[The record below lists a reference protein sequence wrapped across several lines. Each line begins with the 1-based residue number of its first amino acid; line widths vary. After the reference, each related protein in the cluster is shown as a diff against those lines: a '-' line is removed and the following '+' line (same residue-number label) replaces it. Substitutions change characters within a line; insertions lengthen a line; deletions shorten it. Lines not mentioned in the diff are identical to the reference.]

1 MTSVVDTAVPTG
13 QQGRL
18 RRLRGWRL
26 VLLLASPYLLIQF
39 VHEVAPGLFPDF
51 FSIVGEDQVVPFR
64 DWANRSLLYLKNEDL
79 LGLFNFKD
87 LTRAVSGWLEYPLD
101 VSEQLLI
108 AGDGPFGLG
117 AVPWVTLVAGFA
129 VAGAWL
135 GGWRLSV
142 LVGGCSLY
150 LAIFDV
156 WDDSMI
162 TLSIVLVVAPLAAVI
177 GWGLGLAAAK
187 SKQFEAMLIPGLNV
201 MQSMPHFSYLLPISV
216 FIGIGDEA
224 GAIATVL
231 FAVPPMARLTLL
243 GLQTVPTEVLEAGRM
258 AGCTRRQMLWKVE
271 MPAARPQLM
280 VGVNQVLMQCFGM
293 TVLASFVGTRG
304 LGLPLLNYLQS
315 LRVGRALEVGVAIV
329 LMAIMLDRL
338 SQAAGSRK
346 PEHTDQSLSWLQRH
360 PFLVAGSGVTVGG
373 ILLGQLFNQAKV
385 LPEKWTVSTAPF
397 WEEVVDWVQLNLKSP
412 LGEFRDFMILEIL
425 IPMRN
430 GFESL
435 PWLGLLAL
443 VAMIG
448 WYFGGWRLAAIVSSF
463 VAYLAFSGFWIE
475 SMETLYLVV
484 ASLVVSVVVGVPVGV
499 YASRTDHRYA
509 AMQVLLDT
517 FQVLPS
523 FIYLIPVVMLFRV
536 GPVAALV
543 AIVIYSTVPA
553 VRYTMLGLRNVPAD
567 VVEAARMAGCTE
579 FQILRKVRM
588 PMAFPEIMLGMN
600 QVLLFSLLLVIIAAF
615 IGGIEGLG
623 DEILRSRTEQALVG
637 EGLVAGFNV
646 AVIGLT
652 ADQLII
658 SYARDRKAQLGI
670 A

>member
-1 MTSVVDTAVPTG
+1 
-13 QQGRL
+13 
-18 RRLRGWRL
+18 
-26 VLLLASPYLLIQF
+26 
-39 VHEVAPGLFPDF
+39 
-51 FSIVGEDQVVPFR
+51 
-64 DWANRSLLYLKNEDL
+64 
-79 LGLFNFKD
+79 
-87 LTRAVSGWLEYPLD
+87 
-101 VSEQLLI
+101 
-108 AGDGPFGLG
+108 
-117 AVPWVTLVAGFA
+117 
-129 VAGAWL
+129 
-135 GGWRLSV
+135 
-142 LVGGCSLY
+142 
-150 LAIFDV
+150 
-156 WDDSMI
+156 
-162 TLSIVLVVAPLAAVI
+162 
-177 GWGLGLAAAK
+177 
-187 SKQFEAMLIPGLNV
+187 
-201 MQSMPHFSYLLPISV
+201 
-216 FIGIGDEA
+216 
-224 GAIATVL
+224 
-231 FAVPPMARLTLL
+231 
-243 GLQTVPTEVLEAGRM
+243 
-258 AGCTRRQMLWKVE
+258 
-271 MPAARPQLM
+271 MPAPRPQLM
-280 VGVNQVLMQCFGM
+280 VGINQVLMQCFGM

-315 LRVGRALEVGVAIV
+315 LRIGRALEVGVAIV

-346 PEHTDQSLSWLQRH
+346 PEHIDSPKSWLQRY

-373 ILLGQLFNQAKV
+373 VVLRQLFDQAKV

-397 WEEVVDWVQLNLKSP
+397 WERIVDWVQLNLKSP
-412 LGEFRDFMILEIL
+412 LGKFRDFMILEIL
-425 IPMRN
+425 IPMRD

-435 PWLGLLAL
+435 PWLGLLIL
-443 VAMIG
+443 VAMVG
-448 WYFGGWRLAAIVSSF
+448 WYFGGLRLAAIVSGF
-463 VAYLAFSGFWIE
+463 VVYLAFSGFWIE

-484 ASLVVSVVVGVPVGV
+484 ASLVISVVIGVPVGI
-499 YASRTDHRYA
+499 YASKTEPRHT

-543 AIVIYSTVPA
+543 AIVIYATVPA
-553 VRYTMLGLRNVPAD
+553 VRYTMLRLRNVPGD

-579 FQILRKVRM
+579 SQVLRKVRM

-652 ADQLII
+652 AEQLIVN
-658 SYARDRKAQLGI
+658 YARDRKAQLGI

>member
-1 MTSVVDTAVPTG
+1 MAGVTETAVPTG
-13 QQGRL
+13 QQKRL
-18 RRLRGWRL
+18 GHMTGWRL
-26 VLLLASPYLLIQF
+26 ALLLVSPYLLIQF
-39 VHEVAPGLFPDF
+39 IHEVAPSLFPNFLSVVNED
-51 FSIVGEDQVVPFR
+51 SIVPFR
-64 DWANRSLLYLKNEDL
+64 DWANRSLLHLKDEDL

-87 LTRAVSGWLEYPLD
+87 FTRTVSGWLEYPLD

-108 AGDGPFGLG
+108 AGDGPFGLS
-117 AVPWVTLVAGFA
+117 AVPWVALVAGFA

-156 WDDSMI
+156 WEDSMI

-177 GWGLGLAAAK
+177 GWALGLAAAK
-187 SKQFEAMLIPGLNV
+187 SRRFEALLIPALNV

-224 GAIATVL
+224 GAIATIL

-243 GLQTVPTEVLEAGRM
+243 GLQTVPAEVREAGLM
-258 AGCTRRQMLWKVE
+258 AGCTRWQMLWKVE

-280 VGVNQVLMQCFGM
+280 VGINQVLMQCFGM

-315 LRVGRALEVGVAIV
+315 LRIGRALEVGVAIV

-346 PEHTDQSLSWLQRH
+346 PEHTDYTKSWLQRH
-360 PFLVAGSGVTVGG
+360 PFLVAGTAVTVGG
-373 ILLGQLFNQAKV
+373 VVLGQLFDQAKV

-397 WEEVVDWVQLNLKSP
+397 WEEIVDWVQLNLKSP

-435 PWLGLLAL
+435 PWLGLLVL
-443 VAMIG
+443 VAMLG
-448 WYFGGWRLAAIVSSF
+448 WYFGGLRLAAIVSGF
-463 VAYLAFSGFWIE
+463 IAYLAFSGFWIE

-484 ASLVVSVVVGVPVGV
+484 ASLIVSVVIGVPVGV
-499 YASRTDHRYA
+499 YASKTDHRHA
-509 AMQVLLDT
+509 AMQVVLDT

-553 VRYTMLGLRNVPAD
+553 VRYTMLGLRNVPDD
-567 VVEAARMAGCTE
+567 VVEAARMSGCTE
-579 FQILRKVRM
+579 FQVLRKVRL

-652 ADQLII
+652 ADQLITN
-658 SYARDRKAQLGI
+658 YARDRKAQLGI

>member
-1 MTSVVDTAVPTG
+1 
-13 QQGRL
+13 
-18 RRLRGWRL
+18 
-26 VLLLASPYLLIQF
+26 
-39 VHEVAPGLFPDF
+39 
-51 FSIVGEDQVVPFR
+51 
-64 DWANRSLLYLKNEDL
+64 
-79 LGLFNFKD
+79 
-87 LTRAVSGWLEYPLD
+87 
-101 VSEQLLI
+101 
-108 AGDGPFGLG
+108 
-117 AVPWVTLVAGFA
+117 
-129 VAGAWL
+129 
-135 GGWRLSV
+135 
-142 LVGGCSLY
+142 
-150 LAIFDV
+150 
-156 WDDSMI
+156 
-162 TLSIVLVVAPLAAVI
+162 
-177 GWGLGLAAAK
+177 
-187 SKQFEAMLIPGLNV
+187 
-201 MQSMPHFSYLLPISV
+201 
-216 FIGIGDEA
+216 
-224 GAIATVL
+224 
-231 FAVPPMARLTLL
+231 
-243 GLQTVPTEVLEAGRM
+243 
-258 AGCTRRQMLWKVE
+258 
-271 MPAARPQLM
+271 
-280 VGVNQVLMQCFGM
+280 M
-293 TVLASFVGTRG
+293 TVA
-304 LGLPLLNYLQS
+304 
-315 LRVGRALEVGVAIV
+315 
-329 LMAIMLDRL
+329 
-338 SQAAGSRK
+338 
-346 PEHTDQSLSWLQRH
+346 
-360 PFLVAGSGVTVGG
+360 G
-373 ILLGQLFNQAKV
+373 ILLGQLFDQAKV
-385 LPEKWTVSTAPF
+385 LPEKWTVSTAPS

-509 AMQVLLDT
+509 AIQVLLDT

-553 VRYTMLGLRNVPAD
+553 VRYTMLGLRNVPPD

>member
-1 MTSVVDTAVPTG
+1 
-13 QQGRL
+13 
-18 RRLRGWRL
+18 
-26 VLLLASPYLLIQF
+26 
-39 VHEVAPGLFPDF
+39 
-51 FSIVGEDQVVPFR
+51 
-64 DWANRSLLYLKNEDL
+64 
-79 LGLFNFKD
+79 
-87 LTRAVSGWLEYPLD
+87 
-101 VSEQLLI
+101 
-108 AGDGPFGLG
+108 
-117 AVPWVTLVAGFA
+117 
-129 VAGAWL
+129 
-135 GGWRLSV
+135 
-142 LVGGCSLY
+142 
-150 LAIFDV
+150 
-156 WDDSMI
+156 
-162 TLSIVLVVAPLAAVI
+162 
-177 GWGLGLAAAK
+177 
-187 SKQFEAMLIPGLNV
+187 
-201 MQSMPHFSYLLPISV
+201 
-216 FIGIGDEA
+216 
-224 GAIATVL
+224 
-231 FAVPPMARLTLL
+231 
-243 GLQTVPTEVLEAGRM
+243 
-258 AGCTRRQMLWKVE
+258 

-280 VGVNQVLMQCFGM
+280 VGINQVLMQCFGM

-315 LRVGRALEVGVAIV
+315 LRIGRALEVGVAIV

-346 PEHTDQSLSWLQRH
+346 PEHIDSPKSWLQRY

-373 ILLGQLFNQAKV
+373 VVLRQLFDQAKV

-397 WEEVVDWVQLNLKSP
+397 WERIVDWVQLNLKSP

-425 IPMRN
+425 IPMRD

-435 PWLGLLAL
+435 PWLGLLIL
-443 VAMIG
+443 VAMVG
-448 WYFGGWRLAAIVSSF
+448 WYFGGLRLAAIVSEF
-463 VAYLAFSGFWIE
+463 VVYLAFSGFWIE

-484 ASLVVSVVVGVPVGV
+484 ASLVISVVIGVPVGI
-499 YASRTDHRYA
+499 YASKTEPRHT

-543 AIVIYSTVPA
+543 AIVIYATVPA
-553 VRYTMLGLRNVPAD
+553 VRYTMLRLRNVPGD

-579 FQILRKVRM
+579 SQVLRKVRM
-588 PMAFPEIMLGMN
+588 PMAFPEIKLGMN

-652 ADQLII
+652 AEQLIVN
-658 SYARDRKAQLGI
+658 YARDRKAQLGI

>member
-1 MTSVVDTAVPTG
+1 MAGVNETVVASG
-13 QQGRL
+13 QQ
-18 RRLRGWRL
+18 RRLRGITGWRL
-26 VLLLASPYLLIQF
+26 LLLLVSPYLLVQF
-39 VHEVAPGLFPDF
+39 IHEVAPGLFPDF
-51 FSIVGEDQVVPFR
+51 FSIVGEDQIVPFR
-64 DWANRSLLYLKNEDL
+64 DWANRSLLHLKNEDL

-177 GWGLGLAAAK
+177 GWGLGLTAAK
-187 SKQFEAMLIPGLNV
+187 SKRFEAMLIPALNV

-243 GLQTVPTEVLEAGRM
+243 GLQTVPDEVLEAGRM
-258 AGCTRRQMLWKVE
+258 AGCTRWQMLWKVE

-280 VGVNQVLMQCFGM
+280 VGINQVLMQCFGM

-315 LRVGRALEVGVAIV
+315 LRIGRALEVGVAIV

-346 PEHTDQSLSWLQRH
+346 PEHTDYSKSWLQRH
-360 PFLVAGSGVTVGG
+360 PFVVAGAGVTFGG
-373 ILLGQLFNQAKV
+373 VVLGQLFDQAKV

-425 IPMRN
+425 IPMRD

-435 PWLGLLAL
+435 PWLGLLILMAT
-443 VAMIG
+443 IG

-484 ASLVVSVVVGVPVGV
+484 ASLIVSVLIGVPVGV
-499 YASRTDHRYA
+499 YASKTDHRHA
-509 AMQVLLDT
+509 VMQVLLDT

-553 VRYTMLGLRNVPAD
+553 VRYTMLGLRNVPDD

-579 FQILRKVRM
+579 FQVLRKVRM

-652 ADQLII
+652 ADQLITN
-658 SYARDRKAQLGI
+658 YARDRKAQLGI

>member
-1 MTSVVDTAVPTG
+1 MS
-13 QQGRL
+13 
-18 RRLRGWRL
+18 GWRL
-26 VLLLASPYLLIQF
+26 ALLLVSPYLLVQF
-39 VHEVAPGLFPDF
+39 IHEVAPGLFPNF
-51 FSIVGEDQVVPFR
+51 FSVVGEDQVIPFR

-87 LTRAVSGWLEYPLD
+87 FTRAVSGWLEYPLD

-108 AGDGPFGLG
+108 AGGGPFGLG

-135 GGWRLSV
+135 GGWRLSL
-142 LVGGCSLY
+142 LVGACSLY

-162 TLSIVLVVAPLAAVI
+162 TLSIVVVVAPVAAVI
-177 GWGLGLAAAK
+177 GWALGLAASK
-187 SKQFEAMLIPGLNV
+187 SKRFESFLAPALNV

-224 GAIATVL
+224 GAIATIL

-243 GLQTVPTEVLEAGRM
+243 GLQTVPDEVLEAGLM
-258 AGCTRRQMLWKVE
+258 SGCNRWQMLWKVE

-280 VGVNQVLMQCFGM
+280 VGINQVLMQCFGM

-315 LRVGRALEVGVAIV
+315 LRIGRALEVGAAIV

-346 PEHTDQSLSWLQRH
+346 PEHIDSSKSWLQRY

-373 ILLGQLFNQAKV
+373 VVLGQLFDQAKV

-397 WEEVVDWVQLNLKSP
+397 WERVVDWVQLNLKSP

-425 IPMRN
+425 IPMRD

-435 PWLGLLAL
+435 PWLGLLIL
-443 VAMIG
+443 VAMVG
-448 WYFGGWRLAAIVSSF
+448 WYLGGLRLAAIVSGF
-463 VAYLAFSGFWIE
+463 VVYLAFSGFWVE

-484 ASLVVSVVVGVPVGV
+484 ASLVVSVVIGVPVGI
-499 YASRTDHRYA
+499 YASKTEHRHT

-543 AIVIYSTVPA
+543 AIVIYATVPA
-553 VRYTMLGLRNVPAD
+553 VRYTMLGLRNVPGD

-579 FQILRKVRM
+579 FQVLRKVRM

-652 ADQLII
+652 ADQLIVN
-658 SYARDRKAQLGI
+658 YARDRKAQLGI